1 MTQEEKLLARI
12 KSLEDGL
19 TTIRIFKKDGQIFCW
34 IVEPTQKVEGE
45 PKSENRV

>member
-1 MTQEEKLLARI
+1 MSQEEKLLARI

-34 IVEPTQKVEGE
+34 IVEPTQKIEGE
-45 PKSENRV
+45 HKKAD

>member
-34 IVEPTQKVEGE
+34 IVEPTQKIEGVV
-45 PKSENRV
+45 KKYQS

>member
-19 TTIRIFKKDGQIFCW
+19 TTLRIFKKDGQIFCW

-45 PKSENRV
+45 TKTENRV